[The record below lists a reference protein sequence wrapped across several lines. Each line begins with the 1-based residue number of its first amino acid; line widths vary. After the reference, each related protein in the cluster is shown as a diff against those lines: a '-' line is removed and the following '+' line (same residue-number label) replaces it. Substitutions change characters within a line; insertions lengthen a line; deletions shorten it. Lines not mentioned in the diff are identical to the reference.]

1 MPDKP
6 LIGNKRDQKGN
17 KSVVEVNVVDDGE
30 SDPDFP
36 KEQRGSTIVYD
47 DLEDRLSELSNGK
60 QTR

>member
-30 SDPDFP
+30 FDPDFP
-36 KEQRGSTIVYD
+36 EEQRGGTIVYD